1 MMTKQS
7 LEWIYD
13 ELFGYK
19 LLKDAAK
26 IIALNTVEFEQYR
39 DFSVPTDKI
48 VIVPNGI
55 DLSDFTNMPEKG
67 EFKKKYGLNEDEKII
82 LYLGR
87 IHKIKGIDILIKA
100 FKEVIDTLDCVK
112 LVLVGPDDGY
122 LNEIKDLIKKLGL
135 EKNIII
141 TGALF
146 GKEKFMAYVD
156 ADIFV
161 LPSRYEIFPVSV
173 LEAFSCGIPVIAS
186 NVGGLR
192 GLILDGET
200 GLLFES
206 ENIEQLANNILS
218 LINDKEKNRIISIN
232 GKQFINDNLSIE
244 RVTEVLENCYKEII
258 KSN

>member
-1 MMTKQS
+1 
-7 LEWIYD
+7 
-13 ELFGYK
+13 
-19 LLKDAAK
+19 
-26 IIALNTVEFEQYR
+26 
-39 DFSVPTDKI
+39 
-48 VIVPNGI
+48 
-55 DLSDFTNMPEKG
+55 MPEKG